1 MERLR
6 RLHILKG
13 ETMTEADPNDYE
25 NRCNVILTLWMD
37 NILTDSEYHKIR
49 DKLDKFEEERR
60 KTLSR

>member
-1 MERLR
+1 
-6 RLHILKG
+6 
-13 ETMTEADPNDYE
+13 MTEADPNDYE